1 MIIVECNGD
10 EALMKY
16 CGYSKVDHH
25 FGSGNIAKRLEKESN
40 KKLTALTDKDSGKI
54 TPKYFESLKLV
65 HSSYAVEIFKDETRN
80 HKVIKIEPDLE
91 GWLLKVLDDTK
102 SKDLLKKHKIPETKN
117 DLYAFLMN
125 EKGAK
130 KLPTL
135 LAEVEAKGKSERLN
149 ALREALEVVI

>member
-40 KKLTALTDKDSGKI
+40 KKLTALTDKDSGKT
-54 TPKYFESLKLV
+54 TPKYFA
-65 HSSYAVEIFKDETRN
+65 SYAVEIFKDETRN

-91 GWLLKVLDDTK
+91 GWLLKVFDDTK

-117 DLYAFLMN
+117 DLHAFLMN
-125 EKGAK
+125 EQGAK

-135 LAEVEAKGKSERLN
+135 LTEVEAKGKSERLN
-149 ALREALEVVI
+149 ALREALSQVM